1 MFAVEK
7 ILLNAQRG
15 EVIMAERNVVKK
27 RPRRTNRDLFLD
39 KLKSLVDKDSPLTTN
54 QALRDALG
62 WDEDKYRQIKRQ
74 LLDEEQIVSGR
85 GHGGKIG
92 LSFGIGSNP
101 LNIFIS
107 YSHADEALKDQFVK
121 HLNPLKRMGLIAEWH
136 DRKILAGD
144 KWAQEISKNLATSKI
159 IVLLVSID
167 FINSEYCYDIEL
179 EKALDLHEKGASKVI
194 PVILRSCMW
203 QHMPFAKYQALP
215 KDGKAVKSWLD
226 VDEAFASVAEGIKK
240 TVDEI
245 LLNE

>member
-1 MFAVEK
+1 M
-7 ILLNAQRG
+7 I
-15 EVIMAERNVVKK
+15 KK
-27 RPRRTNRDLFLD
+27 RVRRTNRDLFLD
-39 KLKSLVDKDSPLTTN
+39 KLKSLVDKDSPFTTN
-54 QALRDALG
+54 QALREALG
-62 WDEDKYRQIKRQ
+62 WDESKYKQIKRQ

-85 GHGGKIG
+85 GHGGRIG
-92 LSFGIGSNP
+92 LSYGEESKP
-101 LNIFIS
+101 LSVFIS
-107 YSHADEALKDQFVK
+107 YSHADEALKELFVK

-144 KWAQEISKNLATSKI
+144 KWAQEISNSLASSKI

-179 EKALDLHEKGASKVI
+179 EKALELHEKGSSKVI

-203 QHMPFAKYQALP
+203 QHTPFAKYQALP

-245 LLNE
+245 LSNE